1 MKEEI
6 SVDRKCIRLTICDFG
21 KDSNVIEKRIE
32 KLKKMLIELEKDR
45 SGICN
50 CINYKFWN
58 IYWQYKICEIKY

>member
-32 KLKKMLIELEKDR
+32 KLNKMLIELEKDR

-50 CINYKFWN
+50 CINYKF
-58 IYWQYKICEIKY
+58 

>member
-32 KLKKMLIELEKDR
+32 KLNKMLIELEKDR

-50 CINYKFWN
+50 CINYPITFEN
-58 IYWQYKICEIKY
+58 PLYFYCLL